1 MLYAGDGNFWSYQ
14 TTHWQILQESLLK
27 QKILEVIDSS
37 ALVRR
42 GSKVSLINNVV
53 ELLLAK
59 QAKSDDVLRF
69 ADEPLPVINCTNG
82 ELWIEA
88 DGSVEL
94 RSHDPKSFQR
104 HILDV
109 VYDANA
115 RCPLYSKTLHE
126 IFSNSTT
133 PNAMVRYWHELTGY
147 IIQPNRSI
155 PIIAILF
162 GGGSNGKTK
171 LMETISRLLGSKQ
184 VMATK
189 IGDLDKNR
197 FLVGSLLGKF
207 LVLDDDVQAG
217 TCIPDGELK
226 KLSEAK
232 KLTGENKY
240 GPPFEFI
247 CRAVPIMSCNNMI
260 SLGDISYGMRRRL
273 MIIPFD

>member
-1 MLYAGDGNFWSYQ
+1 
-14 TTHWQILQESLLK
+14 
-27 QKILEVIDSS
+27 
-37 ALVRR
+37 
-42 GSKVSLINNVV
+42 
-53 ELLLAK
+53 
-59 QAKSDDVLRF
+59 
-69 ADEPLPVINCTNG
+69 
-82 ELWIEA
+82 
-88 DGSVEL
+88 
-94 RSHDPKSFQR
+94 
-104 HILDV
+104 
-109 VYDANA
+109 
-115 RCPLYSKTLHE
+115 
-126 IFSNSTT
+126 
-133 PNAMVRYWHELTGY
+133 MV
-147 IIQPNRSI
+147 
-155 PIIAILF
+155 
-162 GGGSNGKTK
+162 KTK

-207 LVLDDDVQAG
+207 LVLDDDVKAG

-273 MIIPFD
+273 MIIPFDRCFEEHEDDKLLFPRIWKSEMSGVLNLALAGLKRIHSRKLSFETPGTIKAAKKQWIRSASPVPAFLKDCCVEEAGCICSLQELYKCFSDWCEDSGLTHIQHRGTFTRNLEHMGFKRATKSNKGVRFQGLMPKK